1 MPSAS
6 PLIALLLGSLLAVL
20 VPATWVPQA
29 RASTAPAPLLR
40 LQDPALLESSGLAVS
55 ARRNTI
61 LWTHADGGSVAQVRA
76 VNRRGRTVAVV
87 TLDGIDPFDPE
98 ALAPSL
104 RADGTPLLWLGD
116 IGDNREARPDVSVFR
131 FVEPRKL
138 TDRTVTA
145 TWFRFTYPDGSH
157 DAEALLVAPGT
168 GRVFIA
174 TKGFGGAGLYRAP
187 RRLVT
192 RDLGTNRL
200 TRVADVP
207 VLVTDGA
214 FLPDGRFVLRTYT
227 SVFLYGR
234 LGNKPGALD
243 ELDSDPLP
251 AQPQGESIAVDGAR
265 LLVGSEGRRSAVYAV
280 PVPGPVSSAADDLST
295 GPTARA
301 APGGDPVGGGNSGL
315 PAAVP
320 AWALGA
326 GGVALLLAAAALI
339 ARRRRRW

>member
-1 MPSAS
+1 MPSVS
-6 PLIALLLGSLLAVL
+6 PLVALLFGTLLFSAA
-20 VPATWVPQA
+20 PAASVTPAQ
-29 RASTAPAPLLR
+29 ASTAPTPLLR

-55 ARRNTI
+55 ARRKKI

-76 VNRRGRTVAVV
+76 VDRRGQTVAIV
-87 TLDGIDPFDPE
+87 TLRGIDPYDPE

-116 IGDNREARPDVSVFR
+116 IGDNREERPDVSVFR

-138 TDRTVTA
+138 TDRTVRA
-145 TWFRFTYPDGSH
+145 TWFGFTYPDGPH
-157 DAEALLVAPGT
+157 DAEALLVQPGT

-187 RRLVT
+187 RRLVP
-192 RDLGTNRL
+192 REVGTNRL
-200 TRVADVP
+200 TRVGDVP

-227 SVFLYGR
+227 SVVLYGR
-234 LGNKPGALD
+234 PGEAPDGLD
-243 ELDSDPLP
+243 ELASAPLP
-251 AQPQGESIAVDGAR
+251 AQPQGESIAVDGDR

-280 PVPGPVSSAADDLST
+280 PLPGRETSPPDDPSPVS
-295 GPTARA
+295 TAGA
-301 APGGDPVGGGNSGL
+301 APGGRTVGGGGTGF

-320 AWALGA
+320 AWAFGA
-326 GGVALLLAAAALI
+326 GGVALLIAAALVA
-339 ARRRRRW
+339 ARRRRW